1 MDADFNM
8 SLDVNE
14 LIWGLIFIFLVQKS
28 DFLVVLGN
36 LILMILFRFIFR
48 DDAG

>member
-1 MDADFNM
+1 MDANLNI

-14 LIWGLIFIFLVQKS
+14 LIWTLIFIFLVQNS

-36 LILMILFRFIFR
+36 LIVMILFRFIFL
-48 DDAG
+48 DDT